1 MACGGQATH
10 RPGGRRGEGGLGR
23 WGSQRVQQ
31 SVERMAGMGAAA
43 AVSHFLPHIHGA
55 PVPTSV
61 VPPPPDLASAL
72 NPSPREWVLRG
83 GLCPSPCPR
92 HSSPRSPCLPHLQGR
107 CGDPQARPGPTWLS
121 QRLPESSC
129 EATRRLRLR
138 VVPVRSQSNAGD
150 GAGPAV
156 PGSQLARW
164 ALPPGEKPQQRSR
177 AHGWGVACSLD
188 GSEGEACGPCSMA
201 VACLNRKSR
210 EAGAVVWDSGGRS
223 LSDALPG
230 SHAYPGHRAEKLTLV
245 ALTSGG
251 AQSCDRGGD
260 SFHPGALSTRSWERA
275 SSGGCSP
282 SGAGTALASVSCRSA
297 QSLPTAEAG
306 SVCCRSQPRPAG

>member
-1 MACGGQATH
+1 MGEGPPSAPTVCPGQGGAAWGMEVACGGQATH

-107 CGDPQARPGPTWLS
+107 CGDPQARPRAHLAEPEASGKQLRGHPQAAPPRRTRALTVQRRGRCWARSPRIPARPLGPAPWG
-121 QRLPESSC
+121 
-129 EATRRLRLR
+129 EATAAKQGPWVGSGLRFGRL
-138 VVPVRSQSNAGD
+138 
-150 GAGPAV
+150 
-156 PGSQLARW
+156 
-164 ALPPGEKPQQRSR
+164 
-177 AHGWGVACSLD
+177 
-188 GSEGEACGPCSMA
+188 
-201 VACLNRKSR
+201 
-210 EAGAVVWDSGGRS
+210 
-223 LSDALPG
+223 
-230 SHAYPGHRAEKLTLV
+230 
-245 ALTSGG
+245 
-251 AQSCDRGGD
+251 
-260 SFHPGALSTRSWERA
+260 
-275 SSGGCSP
+275 
-282 SGAGTALASVSCRSA
+282 
-297 QSLPTAEAG
+297 
-306 SVCCRSQPRPAG
+306 